1 MCSSIDDA
9 IEIAAAS
16 LASGLAIEAS
26 SYPKPGNVSPIG
38 DAKNLTHWFF
48 IATSASMAIELEK
61 LIRDI
66 VYSNAPCPKEGI
78 GEKIYKLYTT
88 SSMLQGGRNTHLGY
102 TILVTPI
109 AVAMGLLIRELGSAG
124 GVEVE
129 EILNLSYDIARS
141 CGSPEDFRWISK
153 AILEASPTY
162 VLKYI
167 GVGPDIYNADRTR
180 ATFWDFVETFRRH
193 DLLLNEIWDGY
204 QRAYLSY
211 KIICEDYPWKLYEKI
226 SIAFISIGSSAVDTV
241 IAREKGYKVALD
253 VMNIFRKAS
262 TIISSDSKLWLK
274 YLEILDRELRESRIN
289 PGSIADIVA
298 VGTGLC
304 VMEKALSSK

>member
-1 MCSSIDDA
+1 
-9 IEIAAAS
+9 
-16 LASGLAIEAS
+16 
-26 SYPKPGNVSPIG
+26 
-38 DAKNLTHWFF
+38 
-48 IATSASMAIELEK
+48 
-61 LIRDI
+61 
-66 VYSNAPCPKEGI
+66 
-78 GEKIYKLYTT
+78 
-88 SSMLQGGRNTHLGY
+88 
-102 TILVTPI
+102 
-109 AVAMGLLIRELGSAG
+109 
-124 GVEVE
+124 
-129 EILNLSYDIARS
+129 
-141 CGSPEDFRWISK
+141 
-153 AILEASPTY
+153 

-193 DLLLNEIWDGY
+193 DLLLNEIWDGH

>member
-1 MCSSIDDA
+1 LCSSIDDA

-48 IATSASMAIELEK
+48 IATSASMAMELEK

-66 VYSNAPCPKEGI
+66 VYGDAPCHKEGI
-78 GEKIYKLYTT
+78 GERIYRLYTR
-88 SSMLQGGRNTHLGY
+88 SSRMQGGRNTHLGY
-102 TILVTPI
+102 TILVAPI
-109 AVAMGLLIRELGSAG
+109 AVATGLLIKELREAK

-129 EILNLSYDIARS
+129 KILNLSYEIART

-162 VLKYI
+162 VSKYI
-167 GVGPDIYNADRTR
+167 GEGPNIYNADKTR
-180 ATFWDFVETFRRH
+180 ATFWGFVEAFRRH
-193 DLLLNEIWDGY
+193 DLLLNEVWSGY
-204 QRAYLSY
+204 PRVYLSY
-211 KIICEDYPWKLYEKI
+211 KIICEGYPWKLYEKI
-226 SIAFISIGSSAVDTV
+226 SVAFINIGGSAVDTV
-241 IAREKGYKVALD
+241 IAREKGYRVALNI
-253 VMNIFRKAS
+253 MSIFRKAS
-262 TIISSDSKLWLK
+262 TIISSGSKLWLK

-298 VGTGLC
+298 IGTGLC